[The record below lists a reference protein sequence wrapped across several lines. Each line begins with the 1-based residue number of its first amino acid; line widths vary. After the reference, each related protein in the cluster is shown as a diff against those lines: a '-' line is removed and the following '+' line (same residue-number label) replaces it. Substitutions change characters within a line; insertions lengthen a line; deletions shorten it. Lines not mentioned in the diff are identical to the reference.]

1 MYWKKYNSN
10 LEKLSKVLLKHNKNH
25 TFNHVEDSFYNH
37 VRDIVAI
44 EIVNKIETKKNET
57 FVLDYGSNFV
67 PWSNITNKIN
77 TKKLNVTVYDQ
88 FSKQAE
94 DNIKI
99 KNEFSCKKFSSLNEI
114 SKMSFDITIFGSV
127 IQYID
132 DFYELI
138 KKSDFLKAP
147 KLIFTHT
154 PLSLKREFDS
164 MQFSDFKGHQKIYSF
179 VELNNFLKKFGYEC
193 TFKSTLDPKL
203 AQSEDKFLDNLVYAN
218 LIFKQK

>member
-77 TKKLNVTVYDQ
+77 TKKLNVTVYDP

-127 IQYID
+127 IQ
-132 DFYELI
+132 
-138 KKSDFLKAP
+138 
-147 KLIFTHT
+147 
-154 PLSLKREFDS
+154 LSLI
-164 MQFSDFKGHQKIYSF
+164 HI
-179 VELNNFLKKFGYEC
+179 
-193 TFKSTLDPKL
+193 
-203 AQSEDKFLDNLVYAN
+203 
-218 LIFKQK
+218 